1 MSYQVFARKYRP
13 LTFDDVLGQNH
24 VVQTL
29 KNAIEHNR
37 LAHAYLFVGPR
48 GTGKTSTARIFA
60 KALNCSDGPKVDFD
74 PHEDICEEIA
84 EGRSLD
90 VLEIDGAS
98 NRGID
103 HIRDLRDNVRFAPSR
118 GNFRIVY
125 IDEVHM
131 LTKESFNALLKTL
144 EEPPS
149 HVKFIFATTE
159 PHKILPTIL
168 SRCQRFDLRPIPS
181 EIIANH
187 LLHIASAEGVNLSRE
202 AAFSVAKVAEGG
214 MRDAQSMLDQLV
226 SFCGNH
232 IEEQQV
238 LHIFGITSRE
248 TVASALSMILNK
260 KLPSLLHLLHE
271 QAEAG
276 RDMGQFLSEIISSVR
291 EILVSKVDPETGF
304 DSLPESSREELAA
317 LVKTTQ
323 TDKILRL
330 VEVLAETEDKMRW
343 STNKRLHLEMG
354 LIKAVHALGEAS
366 ISDIIMALEGAP
378 LPEPMPVIT
387 PVQLRKT
394 APAPFS
400 SSLEQQNNASRSSS
414 ASEAEPPENNK
425 TPVPE
430 ATSAPHP
437 NLMDPVPDFSATKPS
452 PASEIQEN
460 VSEPVKAIPAP
471 PPGEEVPVSPLSDL
485 EPNLPTAVAEEEQP
499 YSEPKSPSVPI
510 PYPLEKPQ
518 EITSSL
524 SDTPS
529 TTPSTP
535 VEEKLHASLPDLK
548 PQIPAVVIE
557 EAPPLPEE
565 PQRITS
571 VLSDAP
577 AAPPDSLEPTFMDP
591 EESLPP
597 ERQTSSFFDNLFST
611 ESTPTQSSSPVRK
624 EEPEESVLQIT
635 KNVTEEDWKAV
646 LEQATVKF
654 PLQADFLGGSVFSG
668 HDGAFI
674 AISFHPSDHQGMDS
688 LSSGSLRT
696 ALEAELSKK
705 TGMPVTISIRQDT
718 SIPEPVQEQLEP
730 LPVPPSP
737 AVSVVA
743 PKPQAFR
750 EKLAESVQEPAQE
763 QTEDNFYY
771 TDPLIDDAME
781 IFRARII
788 SQ

>member
-13 LTFDDVLGQNH
+13 LTFDDVLGQDH

-60 KALNCSDGPKVDFD
+60 KALNCSGGPRVDFD

-144 EEPPS
+144 EEPPP

-181 EIIANH
+181 EIIAEH
-187 LLHIASAEGVNLSRE
+187 LLHIASAEGVSLSRE
-202 AAFSVAKVAEGG
+202 AAFAVAKVADGG

-226 SFCGNH
+226 SFCGDH

-248 TVASALSMILNK
+248 TVAHALALILNK
-260 KLPSLLHLLHE
+260 ELPSLLHLLHE

-276 RDMGQFLSEIISSVR
+276 RDMGQFLSEIISAVR
-291 EILVSKVDPETGF
+291 EILVSKVDPEASF
-304 DSLPESSREELAA
+304 DSLPESSKEELSE
-317 LVKTTQ
+317 LVKRTQ

-354 LIKAVHALGEAS
+354 LIKAVHALAEAS

-378 LPEPMPVIT
+378 LASSVPSSSP
-387 PVQLRKT
+387 
-394 APAPFS
+394 APAPRQ
-400 SSLEQQNNASRSSS
+400 EQEMPAP
-414 ASEAEPPENNK
+414 AAPAPAPEPPANAQP
-425 TPVPE
+425 PVPAE
-430 ATSAPHP
+430 NPEPAPEEH
-437 NLMDPVPDFSATKPS
+437 LMDPVPDFSPAKPFPAPAVQASEPASAQPAPAPAEEPKPQPTDPAPEPPVTAAKSPSPSPS
-452 PASEIQEN
+452 PAIPQE
-460 VSEPVKAIPAP
+460 EP
-471 PPGEEVPVSPLSDL
+471 SC
-485 EPNLPTAVAEEEQP
+485 
-499 YSEPKSPSVPI
+499 SVPE
-510 PYPLEKPQ
+510 PRPEP
-518 EITSSL
+518 T
-524 SDTPS
+524 SDT
-529 TTPSTP
+529 
-535 VEEKLHASLPDLK
+535 
-548 PQIPAVVIE
+548 
-557 EAPPLPEE
+557 PEE
-565 PQRITS
+565 PQRPASAI
-571 VLSDAP
+571 SDAP
-577 AAPPDSLEPTFMDP
+577 VAPLDSPEPTFMDP
-591 EESLPP
+591 EENLPP
-597 ERQTSSFFDNLFST
+597 ERRTSSFFDNLFDTASAP
-611 ESTPTQSSSPVRK
+611 SRTPAPMVK
-624 EEPEESVLQIT
+624 EEPEAPAPQSGRTI
-635 KNVTEEDWKAV
+635 TEEDWKAA
-646 LEQATVKF
+646 LERAAANF
-654 PLQADFLGGSVFSG
+654 PLQADFLANSVFSG
-668 HDGAFI
+668 HDGAFV

-688 LSSGSLRT
+688 LGSGPLRA
-696 ALEAELSKK
+696 ALEADLSQR
-705 TGMPVTISIRQDT
+705 GGVPVTISIRQD
-718 SIPEPVQEQLEP
+718 SSVPEPVQEELAP
-730 LPVPPSP
+730 LPAPPPP
-737 AVSVVA
+737 AASA
-743 PKPQAFR
+743 PSPKPQAPR
-750 EKLAESVQEPAQE
+750 EKPAAAVQEPARE
-763 QTEDNFYY
+763 KDEDNSYY
-771 TDPLIDDAME
+771 TDPLIDAAME

>member
-13 LTFDDVLGQNH
+13 LTFDDVLGQDH

-60 KALNCSDGPKVDFD
+60 KALNCSGGPRVDFD

-144 EEPPS
+144 EEPPP

-181 EIIANH
+181 EIIAEH
-187 LLHIASAEGVNLSRE
+187 LLHIASAEGVSLSRE
-202 AAFSVAKVAEGG
+202 AAFAVAKVADGG

-226 SFCGNH
+226 SFCGDH

-248 TVASALSMILNK
+248 TVAHALALILNK
-260 KLPSLLHLLHE
+260 ELPSLLHLLHE

-276 RDMGQFLSEIISSVR
+276 RDMGQFLSEIISAVR
-291 EILVSKVDPETGF
+291 EILVSKVDPEASF
-304 DSLPESSREELAA
+304 DSLPESSKEELSE
-317 LVKTTQ
+317 LVKRTQ

-354 LIKAVHALGEAS
+354 LIKAVHALAEAS

-378 LPEPMPVIT
+378 LTSSVPSSSP
-387 PVQLRKT
+387 
-394 APAPFS
+394 APAPRQ
-400 SSLEQQNNASRSSS
+400 EQEMPAP
-414 ASEAEPPENNK
+414 AAPAPAPEPPANAQP
-425 TPVPE
+425 PVPAE
-430 ATSAPHP
+430 NPEPAPEEH
-437 NLMDPVPDFSATKPS
+437 LMDPVPDFSPAKPFPAPAVQASEPASAQPAPAPAEEPEPQPTDPAPEPEPPATAAKAPS
-452 PASEIQEN
+452 PAI
-460 VSEPVKAIPAP
+460 
-471 PPGEEVPVSPLSDL
+471 
-485 EPNLPTAVAEEEQP
+485 
-499 YSEPKSPSVPI
+499 
-510 PYPLEKPQ
+510 PQ
-518 EITSSL
+518 EEPSCSAPEPRPEPT
-524 SDTPS
+524 SDT
-529 TTPSTP
+529 
-535 VEEKLHASLPDLK
+535 
-548 PQIPAVVIE
+548 
-557 EAPPLPEE
+557 PEE
-565 PQRITS
+565 PQRPSSAI
-571 VLSDAP
+571 SDAP
-577 AAPPDSLEPTFMDP
+577 VAPPDSPAPTFMDP
-591 EESLPP
+591 EENLPP
-597 ERQTSSFFDNLFST
+597 ERRTSSFFDNLFDTASAP
-611 ESTPTQSSSPVRK
+611 SRTPAPMVK
-624 EEPEESVLQIT
+624 EEPEAPAPQSGRTI
-635 KNVTEEDWKAV
+635 TEEDWKAA
-646 LEQATVKF
+646 LERAAANF
-654 PLQADFLGGSVFSG
+654 PLQADFLANSVFSG
-668 HDGAFI
+668 HDGAFV

-688 LSSGSLRT
+688 LGSGPLRA
-696 ALEAELSKK
+696 ALEADLSQR
-705 TGMPVTISIRQDT
+705 GGVPVTISIRQD
-718 SIPEPVQEQLEP
+718 SSVPEPVQEELAP
-730 LPVPPSP
+730 LPAPPPP
-737 AVSVVA
+737 AASA
-743 PKPQAFR
+743 PSPKPQAPR
-750 EKLAESVQEPAQE
+750 EKPAAAVQEPARE
-763 QTEDNFYY
+763 KDEDNSYY
-771 TDPLIDDAME
+771 TDPLIDAAME

>member
-13 LTFDDVLGQNH
+13 LTFDDVLGQDH

-60 KALNCSDGPKVDFD
+60 KALNCSGGPKVDFD

-144 EEPPS
+144 EEPPP

-181 EIIANH
+181 EIIAGH
-187 LLHIASAEGVNLSRE
+187 LLHIASAEGVSLSRE
-202 AAFSVAKVAEGG
+202 AAFAVAKAADGG

-226 SFCGNH
+226 SFCGDH

-248 TVASALSMILNK
+248 TVAHALALILNK
-260 KLPSLLHLLHE
+260 ELPSLLHLLHE

-276 RDMGQFLSEIISSVR
+276 RDMGQFLSEIISAVR
-291 EILVSKVDPETGF
+291 EILVSKVDPEASF
-304 DSLPESSREELAA
+304 DSLPESSKEELVK
-317 LVKTTQ
+317 LVRRTQ

-343 STNKRLHLEMG
+343 STNKRLHLEIG
-354 LIKAVHALGEAS
+354 LIKAVHTLAEAS

-378 LPEPMPVIT
+378 QATAPSSLPASKQEESTPMPESQANSEPPIPATT
-387 PVQLRKT
+387 P
-394 APAPFS
+394 S
-400 SSLEQQNNASRSSS
+400 
-414 ASEAEPPENNK
+414 AEPEK
-425 TPVPE
+425 
-430 ATSAPHP
+430 H
-437 NLMDPVPDFSATKPS
+437 LMDPVPDFSAVKPS
-452 PASEIQEN
+452 FAPATQEN
-460 VSEPVKAIPAP
+460 QVSDIPD
-471 PPGEEVPVSPLSDL
+471 SPLPAL
-485 EPNLPTAVAEEEQP
+485 EIAPQLSCPEPQPKTLTPEEAPSSLAIAEKEPP
-499 YSEPKSPSVPI
+499 YSEPESRMG
-510 PYPLEKPQ
+510 
-518 EITSSL
+518 T
-524 SDTPS
+524 
-529 TTPSTP
+529 
-535 VEEKLHASLPDLK
+535 
-548 PQIPAVVIE
+548 IPASS
-557 EAPPLPEE
+557 AH
-565 PQRITS
+565 PQHLIS
-571 VLSDAP
+571 AISDSP
-577 AAPPDSLEPTFMDP
+577 ATPPDSPEPTFMDP
-591 EESLPP
+591 EENLPP
-597 ERQTSSFFDNLFST
+597 ERRTSSFFDSLFD
-611 ESTPTQSSSPVRK
+611 TPSEPSHTPDPLEKEKPTTPIQQSGK
-624 EEPEESVLQIT
+624 NIT
-635 KNVTEEDWKAV
+635 KEDWKAA
-646 LEQATVKF
+646 LEQASVKF
-654 PLQADFLGGSVFSG
+654 PLQADFLTNSVFSD
-668 HDGAFI
+668 HDGAFVS
-674 AISFHPSDHQGMDS
+674 ISFHPSDHQGMDS
-688 LSSGSLRT
+688 LGAGPLRAT
-696 ALEAELSKK
+696 LEEALSRRAG
-705 TGMPVTISIRQDT
+705 TPITISIRQDS
-718 SIPEPVQEQLEP
+718 SIPEPVQEELAP
-730 LPVPPSP
+730 LPAPPPPAASVP
-737 AVSVVA
+737 A
-743 PKPQAFR
+743 PQPQAQR
-750 EKLAESVQEPAQE
+750 GKTAASVQEPAKDE
-763 QTEDNFYY
+763 NEENSYY
-771 TDPLIDDAME
+771 TDPLIDAAME

>member
-13 LTFDDVLGQNH
+13 LTFDDVLGQDH

-60 KALNCSDGPKVDFD
+60 KALNCSGGPKVDFD

-144 EEPPS
+144 EEPPP

-181 EIIANH
+181 EIIADH
-187 LLHIASAEGVNLSRE
+187 LLHIASAEGVSLSRE
-202 AAFSVAKVAEGG
+202 AAFAVAKVADGG

-226 SFCGNH
+226 SFCGDH

-248 TVASALSMILNK
+248 TVAHALALILNK
-260 KLPSLLHLLHE
+260 ELPSLLHLLHE

-276 RDMGQFLSEIISSVR
+276 RDMGQFLSEIISAVR
-291 EILVSKVDPETGF
+291 EILVSKVDPEASF
-304 DSLPESSREELAA
+304 DSLPESSKEKLVE
-317 LVKTTQ
+317 LVKHTQ

-354 LIKAVHALGEAS
+354 LIKAVHALAEAS

-378 LPEPMPVIT
+378 LAAAMPS
-387 PVQLRKT
+387 
-394 APAPFS
+394 PAPQARQ
-400 SSLEQQNNASRSSS
+400 EQIAPTP
-414 ASEAEPPENNK
+414 AAPVPATEPPADIQTSIPAEK
-425 TPVPE
+425 PE
-430 ATSAPHP
+430 LAPEEH
-437 NLMDPVPDFSATKPS
+437 LMDPVPEFATATPS
-452 PASEIQEN
+452 PAPAMQAKESARVQAPSSPAE
-460 VSEPVKAIPAP
+460 EPEPQPSVTEP
-471 PPGEEVPVSPLSDL
+471 EVPEATTVEEPGPASP
-485 EPNLPTAVAEEEQP
+485 EEEPP
-499 YSEPKSPSVPI
+499 YSAPEPQPEPI
-510 PYPLEKPQ
+510 SRPL
-518 EITSSL
+518 
-524 SDTPS
+524 
-529 TTPSTP
+529 
-535 VEEKLHASLPDLK
+535 
-548 PQIPAVVIE
+548 
-557 EAPPLPEE
+557 EE
-565 PQRITS
+565 PQCPVS
-571 VLSDAP
+571 VISDAP
-577 AAPPDSLEPTFMDP
+577 VAPPDSPEPTFMDP
-591 EESLPP
+591 EENLPP
-597 ERQTSSFFDNLFST
+597 ERRTTSFFDNLFDTATAPSRP
-611 ESTPTQSSSPVRK
+611 SAPSAK
-624 EEPEESVLQIT
+624 EEPEAPALPFGKTI
-635 KNVTEEDWKAV
+635 TEEDWKTA
-646 LEQATVKF
+646 LEQAAVNF
-654 PLQADFLGGSVFSG
+654 PLQADFLSNSVFSG
-668 HDGAFI
+668 HEGSFVT
-674 AISFHPSDHQGMDS
+674 ISFHPSDHQGMDS
-688 LSSGSLRT
+688 LGSGPLR
-696 ALEAELSKK
+696 AVLEAGLSKRGG
-705 TGMPVTISIRQDT
+705 TPVAISIHQDP
-718 SIPEPVQEQLEP
+718 SVPEPVQEELAP
-730 LPVPPSP
+730 LPAPPPP
-737 AVSVVA
+737 APA
-743 PKPQAFR
+743 PTPKPQAAR
-750 EKLAESVQEPAQE
+750 EKSIAPVQEPAKE
-763 QTEDNFYY
+763 ENDDDSYY
-771 TDPLIDDAME
+771 TDPLIDAAME

>member
-13 LTFDDVLGQNH
+13 LTFDDVLGQDH

-60 KALNCSDGPKVDFD
+60 KALNCSGGPRVDFD

-144 EEPPS
+144 EEPPP

-181 EIIANH
+181 EIIAEH
-187 LLHIASAEGVNLSRE
+187 LLHIASAEGVSLSRE
-202 AAFSVAKVAEGG
+202 AAFAVAKVADGG

-226 SFCGNH
+226 SFCGDH

-248 TVASALSMILNK
+248 TVAHALALILNK
-260 KLPSLLHLLHE
+260 ELPSLLHLLHE

-276 RDMGQFLSEIISSVR
+276 RDMGQFLSEIISAVR
-291 EILVSKVDPETGF
+291 EILVSKVDPEASF
-304 DSLPESSREELAA
+304 DSLPESSKEELSE
-317 LVKTTQ
+317 LVKRTQ

-354 LIKAVHALGEAS
+354 LIKAVHALAEAS

-378 LPEPMPVIT
+378 LASSVPSSSP
-387 PVQLRKT
+387 
-394 APAPFS
+394 APAPRQ
-400 SSLEQQNNASRSSS
+400 EQEMPAP
-414 ASEAEPPENNK
+414 AAPAPAPEPPANAQP
-425 TPVPE
+425 PVPAE
-430 ATSAPHP
+430 NPEPAPEEH
-437 NLMDPVPDFSATKPS
+437 LMDPVPDFSPAKPFPAPAVQASEPASAQPAPAPAEEPKPQPTDPAPEPPVTAAKSPSPS
-452 PASEIQEN
+452 PAIPQE
-460 VSEPVKAIPAP
+460 EP
-471 PPGEEVPVSPLSDL
+471 SC
-485 EPNLPTAVAEEEQP
+485 
-499 YSEPKSPSVPI
+499 SVPE
-510 PYPLEKPQ
+510 PRPEP
-518 EITSSL
+518 T
-524 SDTPS
+524 SDT
-529 TTPSTP
+529 
-535 VEEKLHASLPDLK
+535 
-548 PQIPAVVIE
+548 
-557 EAPPLPEE
+557 PEE
-565 PQRITS
+565 PQRPASAI
-571 VLSDAP
+571 SDAP
-577 AAPPDSLEPTFMDP
+577 VAPLDSPEPTFMDP
-591 EESLPP
+591 EENLPP
-597 ERQTSSFFDNLFST
+597 ERRTSSFFDNLFDTASAP
-611 ESTPTQSSSPVRK
+611 SRTPAPMVK
-624 EEPEESVLQIT
+624 EEPEAPAPQSGRTI
-635 KNVTEEDWKAV
+635 TEEDWKAA
-646 LEQATVKF
+646 LERAAANF
-654 PLQADFLGGSVFSG
+654 PLQADFLANSVFSG
-668 HDGAFI
+668 HDGAFV

-688 LSSGSLRT
+688 LGSGPLRA
-696 ALEAELSKK
+696 ALEADLSQR
-705 TGMPVTISIRQDT
+705 GGVPVTISIRQD
-718 SIPEPVQEQLEP
+718 SSVPEPVQEELAP
-730 LPVPPSP
+730 LPAPPPPAASAPSP
-737 AVSVVA
+737 Q
-743 PKPQAFR
+743 PQAPG
-750 EKLAESVQEPAQE
+750 ENPAAAVQEPARE
-763 QTEDNFYY
+763 KDEDNSYY
-771 TDPLIDDAME
+771 TDPLIDAAME

>member
-13 LTFDDVLGQNH
+13 LTFDDVLGQDH

-60 KALNCSDGPKVDFD
+60 KALNCSGGPRVDFD

-144 EEPPS
+144 EEPPP

-181 EIIANH
+181 EIIAEH
-187 LLHIASAEGVNLSRE
+187 LLHIASAEGVSLSRE
-202 AAFSVAKVAEGG
+202 AAFAVAKVADGG

-226 SFCGNH
+226 SFCGDH

-248 TVASALSMILNK
+248 TVAHALALILNK
-260 KLPSLLHLLHE
+260 ELPSLLHLLHE

-276 RDMGQFLSEIISSVR
+276 RDMGQFLSEIISAVR
-291 EILVSKVDPETGF
+291 EILVSKVDPEASF
-304 DSLPESSREELAA
+304 DSLPESSKEELSE
-317 LVKTTQ
+317 LVKRTQ

-354 LIKAVHALGEAS
+354 LIKAVHALAEAS

-378 LPEPMPVIT
+378 LASSVPSSSP
-387 PVQLRKT
+387 
-394 APAPFS
+394 APAPRQ
-400 SSLEQQNNASRSSS
+400 EQEMPAP
-414 ASEAEPPENNK
+414 AAPAPAPEPPANAQP
-425 TPVPE
+425 PVPAE
-430 ATSAPHP
+430 NPEPAPEEH
-437 NLMDPVPDFSATKPS
+437 LMDPVPDFSPAKPFPAPAVQASEPASAQPAPAPAEEPEPQPTDPAPEPEPPATAAKSPS
-452 PASEIQEN
+452 PAI
-460 VSEPVKAIPAP
+460 
-471 PPGEEVPVSPLSDL
+471 
-485 EPNLPTAVAEEEQP
+485 
-499 YSEPKSPSVPI
+499 
-510 PYPLEKPQ
+510 PQ
-518 EITSSL
+518 EEPSCSAPEPRPEPT
-524 SDTPS
+524 SDT
-529 TTPSTP
+529 
-535 VEEKLHASLPDLK
+535 
-548 PQIPAVVIE
+548 
-557 EAPPLPEE
+557 PEE
-565 PQRITS
+565 PQRPSSAI
-571 VLSDAP
+571 SDAP
-577 AAPPDSLEPTFMDP
+577 VAPPDSPEPTFMDP
-591 EESLPP
+591 EENLPP
-597 ERQTSSFFDNLFST
+597 ERRTSSFFDNLFDTASAP
-611 ESTPTQSSSPVRK
+611 SRTPAPMVK
-624 EEPEESVLQIT
+624 EEPEAPAPQSGRTI
-635 KNVTEEDWKAV
+635 TEEDWKAA
-646 LEQATVKF
+646 LERAAANF
-654 PLQADFLGGSVFSG
+654 PLQADFLANSVFSG
-668 HDGAFI
+668 HDGAFV

-688 LSSGSLRT
+688 LGSGPLRA
-696 ALEAELSKK
+696 ALEADLSQR
-705 TGMPVTISIRQDT
+705 GGVPVTISIRQD
-718 SIPEPVQEQLEP
+718 SSVPEPVQEELSP
-730 LPVPPSP
+730 LPAPPPP
-737 AVSVVA
+737 AASA
-743 PKPQAFR
+743 PSPKPQAPR
-750 EKLAESVQEPAQE
+750 EKPAAAVQEPARE
-763 QTEDNFYY
+763 KDEDNSYY
-771 TDPLIDDAME
+771 TDPLIDAAME

>member
-13 LTFDDVLGQNH
+13 LTFDDVLGQDH

-60 KALNCSDGPKVDFD
+60 KALNCSGGPRVDFD

-144 EEPPS
+144 EEPPP

-181 EIIANH
+181 EIIAEH
-187 LLHIASAEGVNLSRE
+187 LLHIASAEGVSLSRE
-202 AAFSVAKVAEGG
+202 AAFAVAKVADGG

-226 SFCGNH
+226 SFCGDH

-248 TVASALSMILNK
+248 TVAHALALILNK
-260 KLPSLLHLLHE
+260 ELPSLLHLLHE

-276 RDMGQFLSEIISSVR
+276 RDMGQFLSEIISAVR
-291 EILVSKVDPETGF
+291 EILVSKVDPEASF
-304 DSLPESSREELAA
+304 DSLPESSKEELSE
-317 LVKTTQ
+317 LVKRTQ

-354 LIKAVHALGEAS
+354 LIKAVHALAEAS

-378 LPEPMPVIT
+378 LASSVPSSSP
-387 PVQLRKT
+387 
-394 APAPFS
+394 APAPRQ
-400 SSLEQQNNASRSSS
+400 EQEMPAP
-414 ASEAEPPENNK
+414 AAPAPAPEPPANAQPPLPAEK
-425 TPVPE
+425 PE
-430 ATSAPHP
+430 PAPEEH
-437 NLMDPVPDFSATKPS
+437 LMDPVPDFSPAKPFPAPAVQASEPASAQPAPAPAEEPEPQPTDPAPEPEPPATAAKAPS
-452 PASEIQEN
+452 PAIPQEEPSCS
-460 VSEPVKAIPAP
+460 VSEPRP
-471 PPGEEVPVSPLSDL
+471 
-485 EPNLPTAVAEEEQP
+485 EPT
-499 YSEPKSPSVPI
+499 
-510 PYPLEKPQ
+510 
-518 EITSSL
+518 
-524 SDTPS
+524 SDT
-529 TTPSTP
+529 
-535 VEEKLHASLPDLK
+535 
-548 PQIPAVVIE
+548 
-557 EAPPLPEE
+557 PEE
-565 PQRITS
+565 PQRPASAI
-571 VLSDAP
+571 SDAP
-577 AAPPDSLEPTFMDP
+577 VAPPDSPEPTFMDP
-591 EESLPP
+591 EENLPP
-597 ERQTSSFFDNLFST
+597 ERRTSSFFDNLFDTASAP
-611 ESTPTQSSSPVRK
+611 SRTPAPMVK
-624 EEPEESVLQIT
+624 EEPEAPAPQSGRTI
-635 KNVTEEDWKAV
+635 TEEDWKAA
-646 LEQATVKF
+646 LERAAANF
-654 PLQADFLGGSVFSG
+654 PLQADFLANSVFSG
-668 HDGAFI
+668 HDGAFV

-688 LSSGSLRT
+688 LGSGPLRA
-696 ALEAELSKK
+696 ALEADLSQR
-705 TGMPVTISIRQDT
+705 GGVPVTISIRQD
-718 SIPEPVQEQLEP
+718 SSVPEPVQEELAP
-730 LPVPPSP
+730 LPAPPPP
-737 AVSVVA
+737 AAAAPS
-743 PKPQAFR
+743 PKPQAPR
-750 EKLAESVQEPAQE
+750 EKPAAAVQEPARE
-763 QTEDNFYY
+763 KDEDNSYY
-771 TDPLIDDAME
+771 TDPLIDAAME

>member
-13 LTFDDVLGQNH
+13 LTFDDVLGQDH

-60 KALNCSDGPKVDFD
+60 KALNCSGGPRVDFD

-144 EEPPS
+144 EEPPP

-181 EIIANH
+181 EIIAEH
-187 LLHIASAEGVNLSRE
+187 LLHIASAEGVSLSRE
-202 AAFSVAKVAEGG
+202 AAFAVAKVADGG

-226 SFCGNH
+226 SFCGDH

-248 TVASALSMILNK
+248 TVAHALALILNK
-260 KLPSLLHLLHE
+260 ELPSLLHLLHE

-276 RDMGQFLSEIISSVR
+276 RDMGQFLSEIISAVR
-291 EILVSKVDPETGF
+291 EILVSKVDPEASF
-304 DSLPESSREELAA
+304 DSLPESSKEELSE
-317 LVKTTQ
+317 LVKRTQ

-354 LIKAVHALGEAS
+354 LIKAVHALAEAS

-378 LPEPMPVIT
+378 LASSVPSSSP
-387 PVQLRKT
+387 
-394 APAPFS
+394 APAPRQ
-400 SSLEQQNNASRSSS
+400 EQEMPAP
-414 ASEAEPPENNK
+414 AAPAPAPEPPANAQP
-425 TPVPE
+425 PVPAE
-430 ATSAPHP
+430 NPEPAPEEH
-437 NLMDPVPDFSATKPS
+437 LMDPVPDFSPAKPFPAPAVQASEPASAQPAPAPAEEPKPQPTDPAPEPPVTAAKSPSPS
-452 PASEIQEN
+452 PAIPQE
-460 VSEPVKAIPAP
+460 EP
-471 PPGEEVPVSPLSDL
+471 SC
-485 EPNLPTAVAEEEQP
+485 
-499 YSEPKSPSVPI
+499 SVPE
-510 PYPLEKPQ
+510 PRPEP
-518 EITSSL
+518 T
-524 SDTPS
+524 SDT
-529 TTPSTP
+529 
-535 VEEKLHASLPDLK
+535 
-548 PQIPAVVIE
+548 
-557 EAPPLPEE
+557 PEE
-565 PQRITS
+565 PQRPASAI
-571 VLSDAP
+571 SDAP
-577 AAPPDSLEPTFMDP
+577 VAPLDSPEPTFMDP
-591 EESLPP
+591 EENLPP
-597 ERQTSSFFDNLFST
+597 ERRTSSFFDNLFDTASAP
-611 ESTPTQSSSPVRK
+611 SRTPAPMVK
-624 EEPEESVLQIT
+624 EEPEAPAPQSGRTI
-635 KNVTEEDWKAV
+635 TEEDWKAA
-646 LEQATVKF
+646 LERAAANF
-654 PLQADFLGGSVFSG
+654 PLQADFLANSVFSG
-668 HDGAFI
+668 HDGAFV

-688 LSSGSLRT
+688 LGSGPLRA
-696 ALEAELSKK
+696 ALEADLSQR
-705 TGMPVTISIRQDT
+705 GGVPVTISIRHD
-718 SIPEPVQEQLEP
+718 SSVPEPVQEELAP
-730 LPVPPSP
+730 LPAPPPP
-737 AVSVVA
+737 AASA
-743 PKPQAFR
+743 PSPKPQAPR
-750 EKLAESVQEPAQE
+750 EKPAAAVQEPARE
-763 QTEDNFYY
+763 KDEDNSYY
-771 TDPLIDDAME
+771 TDPLIDAAME

>member
-13 LTFDDVLGQNH
+13 LTFDDVLGQDH

-60 KALNCSDGPKVDFD
+60 KALNCSGGPRVDFD

-144 EEPPS
+144 EEPPP

-181 EIIANH
+181 EIIAEH
-187 LLHIASAEGVNLSRE
+187 LLHIASAEGVSLSRE
-202 AAFSVAKVAEGG
+202 AAFAVAKVADGG

-226 SFCGNH
+226 SFCGDH

-248 TVASALSMILNK
+248 TVAHALALILNK
-260 KLPSLLHLLHE
+260 ELPSLLHLLHE

-276 RDMGQFLSEIISSVR
+276 RDMGQFLSEIISAVR
-291 EILVSKVDPETGF
+291 EILVSKVDPEASF
-304 DSLPESSREELAA
+304 DSLPESSKEELSE
-317 LVKTTQ
+317 LVKRTQ

-354 LIKAVHALGEAS
+354 LIKAVHALAEAS

-378 LPEPMPVIT
+378 LASSVPSSSP
-387 PVQLRKT
+387 
-394 APAPFS
+394 APAPRQ
-400 SSLEQQNNASRSSS
+400 EQEMPAP
-414 ASEAEPPENNK
+414 AAPAPAPEPPANAQP
-425 TPVPE
+425 PVPAE
-430 ATSAPHP
+430 NPEPAPEEH
-437 NLMDPVPDFSATKPS
+437 LMDPVPDFSPAKPFPAPAVQASEPASAQPAPAPAEEPEPQPTDPAPEPEPPATAAKSPS
-452 PASEIQEN
+452 PAIPQE
-460 VSEPVKAIPAP
+460 EPSCPAP
-471 PPGEEVPVSPLSDL
+471 
-485 EPNLPTAVAEEEQP
+485 EPRPEPT
-499 YSEPKSPSVPI
+499 
-510 PYPLEKPQ
+510 
-518 EITSSL
+518 
-524 SDTPS
+524 SDT
-529 TTPSTP
+529 
-535 VEEKLHASLPDLK
+535 
-548 PQIPAVVIE
+548 
-557 EAPPLPEE
+557 PEE
-565 PQRITS
+565 PQRPASAI
-571 VLSDAP
+571 SDAP
-577 AAPPDSLEPTFMDP
+577 VAPPDSPEPTFMDP
-591 EESLPP
+591 EENLPP
-597 ERQTSSFFDNLFST
+597 ERRTSSFFDNLFDTASAP
-611 ESTPTQSSSPVRK
+611 SRTPAPMVK
-624 EEPEESVLQIT
+624 EEPEAPAPQSGRTI
-635 KNVTEEDWKAV
+635 TEEDWKAA
-646 LEQATVKF
+646 LERAAANF
-654 PLQADFLGGSVFSG
+654 PLQADFLANSLFSG
-668 HDGAFI
+668 HDGAFV

-688 LSSGSLRT
+688 LGSGPLRA
-696 ALEAELSKK
+696 ALEADLSQR
-705 TGMPVTISIRQDT
+705 GGVPVTISIRQD
-718 SIPEPVQEQLEP
+718 SSVPEPVQEELAP
-730 LPVPPSP
+730 LPAPPPP
-737 AVSVVA
+737 AASA
-743 PKPQAFR
+743 PSPKPQAPR
-750 EKLAESVQEPAQE
+750 EKPAAAVQEPARE
-763 QTEDNFYY
+763 KDEDNSYY
-771 TDPLIDDAME
+771 TDPLIDAAME

>member
-13 LTFDDVLGQNH
+13 LTFNDVLGQDH

-60 KALNCSDGPKVDFD
+60 KALNCSGGPKVDFD

-144 EEPPS
+144 EEPPP

-181 EIIANH
+181 EIIAEH

-202 AAFSVAKVAEGG
+202 AAFAVAKVADGG

-226 SFCGNH
+226 SFCGNQ
-232 IEEQQV
+232 IEEEQV

-248 TVASALSMILNK
+248 TVAHALALILNK
-260 KLPSLLHLLHE
+260 ELPSLLHLLHE

-276 RDMGQFLSEIISSVR
+276 RDMGQFLSEIISAVR
-291 EILVSKVDPETGF
+291 EILVSKVDPEASF
-304 DSLPESSREELAA
+304 DSLPEASKEELAG
-317 LVKTTQ
+317 LVKRTQ

-354 LIKAVHALGEAS
+354 LIKAVHALAEAS

-378 LPEPMPVIT
+378 LAASTQAPADRQEQKAPAAAA
-387 PVQLRKT
+387 T
-394 APAPFS
+394 APAP
-400 SSLEQQNNASRSSS
+400 
-414 ASEAEPPENNK
+414 EPPATVQAPIPAEK
-425 TPVPE
+425 PEPAPE
-430 ATSAPHP
+430 AH
-437 NLMDPVPDFSATKPS
+437 LMDPVPDFSPAKPS
-452 PASEIQEN
+452 PAATMQK
-460 VSEPVKAIPAP
+460 SEPASVPPAPVPAEAPEPQPQVPPAAVEEEPPPSLPEEEPLYSAPEPQQEPVPEIPAETQRP
-471 PPGEEVPVSPLSDL
+471 ASVISDAPVSP
-485 EPNLPTAVAEEEQP
+485 
-499 YSEPKSPSVPI
+499 
-510 PYPLEKPQ
+510 
-518 EITSSL
+518 
-524 SDTPS
+524 
-529 TTPSTP
+529 
-535 VEEKLHASLPDLK
+535 
-548 PQIPAVVIE
+548 
-557 EAPPLPEE
+557 
-565 PQRITS
+565 
-571 VLSDAP
+571 
-577 AAPPDSLEPTFMDP
+577 PDSPEPTFMDP

-597 ERQTSSFFDNLFST
+597 ERRTSSFFDNLFDTASAP
-611 ESTPTQSSSPVRK
+611 SRASAPAVK
-624 EEPEESVLQIT
+624 EEPQAPVPQSGRTI
-635 KNVTEEDWKAV
+635 TEEDWKAA
-646 LEQATVKF
+646 LEQAAAKF
-654 PLQADFLGGSVFSG
+654 PLQADFLANSVFSG
-668 HDGAFI
+668 HDGAFV
-674 AISFHPSDHQGMDS
+674 AVSFHPSDHQGLDS
-688 LSSGSLRT
+688 LGSGPLRA
-696 ALEAELSKK
+696 ALEADLSKR
-705 TGMPVTISIRQDT
+705 GGVPVTISILQDA
-718 SIPEPVQEQLEP
+718 SIPEPVQEELAP
-730 LPVPPSP
+730 LPAPPPP
-737 AVSVVA
+737 AAAAPA
-743 PKPQAFR
+743 PKPQAPR
-750 EKLAESVQEPAQE
+750 EKTAAPAREPAKE
-763 QTEDNFYY
+763 ENEDNSYY
-771 TDPLIDDAME
+771 TDPLIDAAME

>member
-13 LTFDDVLGQNH
+13 LTFDDVLGQDH

-60 KALNCSDGPKVDFD
+60 KALNCSGGPRVDFD

-144 EEPPS
+144 EEPPP

-181 EIIANH
+181 EIIAEH
-187 LLHIASAEGVNLSRE
+187 LLHIASAEGVSLSRE
-202 AAFSVAKVAEGG
+202 AAFAVAKVADGG

-226 SFCGNH
+226 SFCGDH

-248 TVASALSMILNK
+248 TVAHALALILNK
-260 KLPSLLHLLHE
+260 ELPSLLHLLHE

-276 RDMGQFLSEIISSVR
+276 RDMGQFLSEIISAVR
-291 EILVSKVDPETGF
+291 EILVSKVDPEASF
-304 DSLPESSREELAA
+304 DSLPESSKEELSE
-317 LVKTTQ
+317 LVKRTQ

-354 LIKAVHALGEAS
+354 LIKAVHALAEAS

-378 LPEPMPVIT
+378 LASSVPSSSP
-387 PVQLRKT
+387 
-394 APAPFS
+394 APAPRQ
-400 SSLEQQNNASRSSS
+400 EQEMPAP
-414 ASEAEPPENNK
+414 AAPAPAPEPPANAQP
-425 TPVPE
+425 PVPAE
-430 ATSAPHP
+430 NPEPAPEEH
-437 NLMDPVPDFSATKPS
+437 LMDPVPDFSPAKPFPAPAVQASEPASAQPAPAPAEEPEPQPTDPAPEPEPPATAAKSPS
-452 PASEIQEN
+452 PAIPQE
-460 VSEPVKAIPAP
+460 EPSCPAP
-471 PPGEEVPVSPLSDL
+471 
-485 EPNLPTAVAEEEQP
+485 EPRPEPT
-499 YSEPKSPSVPI
+499 
-510 PYPLEKPQ
+510 
-518 EITSSL
+518 
-524 SDTPS
+524 SDT
-529 TTPSTP
+529 
-535 VEEKLHASLPDLK
+535 
-548 PQIPAVVIE
+548 
-557 EAPPLPEE
+557 PEE
-565 PQRITS
+565 PQRPSSAI
-571 VLSDAP
+571 SDAP
-577 AAPPDSLEPTFMDP
+577 VAPPDSPEPTFMDP
-591 EESLPP
+591 EENLPP
-597 ERQTSSFFDNLFST
+597 ERRTSSFFDNLFDTASAP
-611 ESTPTQSSSPVRK
+611 SRTPAPMVK
-624 EEPEESVLQIT
+624 EEPEAPAPQSGRTI
-635 KNVTEEDWKAV
+635 TEEDWKAA
-646 LEQATVKF
+646 LERAAANF
-654 PLQADFLGGSVFSG
+654 PLQADFLANSVFSG
-668 HDGAFI
+668 HDGAFV

-688 LSSGSLRT
+688 LGSGPLRA
-696 ALEAELSKK
+696 ALEADLSQR
-705 TGMPVTISIRQDT
+705 GGVPVTISIRQD
-718 SIPEPVQEQLEP
+718 SSVPEPVQEELAP
-730 LPVPPSP
+730 LPAPPPP
-737 AVSVVA
+737 AASA
-743 PKPQAFR
+743 PSPKPQAPR
-750 EKLAESVQEPAQE
+750 EKPAATVQEPARE
-763 QTEDNFYY
+763 KDEDNSYY
-771 TDPLIDDAME
+771 TDPLIDAAME

>member
-13 LTFDDVLGQNH
+13 LTFDDVLGQDH

-60 KALNCSDGPKVDFD
+60 KALNCSGGPRVDFD

-144 EEPPS
+144 EEPPP

-181 EIIANH
+181 EIIAEH
-187 LLHIASAEGVNLSRE
+187 LLHIASAEGVGLSRE
-202 AAFSVAKVAEGG
+202 AAFAVAKVADGG

-226 SFCGNH
+226 SFCGDH

-248 TVASALSMILNK
+248 TVAHALALILNK
-260 KLPSLLHLLHE
+260 ELPSLLHLLHE

-276 RDMGQFLSEIISSVR
+276 RDMGQFLSEIISAVR
-291 EILVSKVDPETGF
+291 EILVSKVDPEASF
-304 DSLPESSREELAA
+304 DSLPESSKEELSE
-317 LVKTTQ
+317 LVKRTQ

-354 LIKAVHALGEAS
+354 LIKAVHALAEAS

-378 LPEPMPVIT
+378 LASSVPSSSP
-387 PVQLRKT
+387 
-394 APAPFS
+394 APAPRQ
-400 SSLEQQNNASRSSS
+400 EQEMPAPAAPAPPANAQPPLP
-414 ASEAEPPENNK
+414 AEKPE
-425 TPVPE
+425 PAPE
-430 ATSAPHP
+430 EH
-437 NLMDPVPDFSATKPS
+437 LMDPVPDFSPAKPFPAPAVQASEPASAQPAPAPAEEPEPQPTDPAPEPEPPATAAKSPS
-452 PASEIQEN
+452 PAI
-460 VSEPVKAIPAP
+460 
-471 PPGEEVPVSPLSDL
+471 
-485 EPNLPTAVAEEEQP
+485 
-499 YSEPKSPSVPI
+499 
-510 PYPLEKPQ
+510 PQ
-518 EITSSL
+518 EEPSCSAPEPRPEPT
-524 SDTPS
+524 SDT
-529 TTPSTP
+529 
-535 VEEKLHASLPDLK
+535 
-548 PQIPAVVIE
+548 
-557 EAPPLPEE
+557 PEE
-565 PQRITS
+565 PQRPSSAI
-571 VLSDAP
+571 SDAP
-577 AAPPDSLEPTFMDP
+577 VAPPDSPEPTFMDP
-591 EESLPP
+591 EENLPP
-597 ERQTSSFFDNLFST
+597 ERRTSSFFDNLFDTASAP
-611 ESTPTQSSSPVRK
+611 SRTPAPMVK
-624 EEPEESVLQIT
+624 EEPEAPAPQSGRTI
-635 KNVTEEDWKAV
+635 TEEDWKAA
-646 LEQATVKF
+646 LERAAANF
-654 PLQADFLGGSVFSG
+654 PLQADFLANSVFSG
-668 HDGAFI
+668 HDGAFV

-688 LSSGSLRT
+688 LGSGPLRA
-696 ALEAELSKK
+696 ALEADLSQR
-705 TGMPVTISIRQDT
+705 GGVPVTISIRQD
-718 SIPEPVQEQLEP
+718 SSVPEPVQEELAP
-730 LPVPPSP
+730 LPAPPPP
-737 AVSVVA
+737 AASA
-743 PKPQAFR
+743 PSPKPQAPR
-750 EKLAESVQEPAQE
+750 EKPAAAVQEPARE
-763 QTEDNFYY
+763 KDEDNSYY
-771 TDPLIDDAME
+771 TDPLIDAAME

>member
-13 LTFDDVLGQNH
+13 LTFNDVLGQDH

-60 KALNCSDGPKVDFD
+60 KALNCSGGPKVDFD

-144 EEPPS
+144 EEPPP

-181 EIIANH
+181 EIIAEH

-202 AAFSVAKVAEGG
+202 AAFAVAKVADGG

-226 SFCGNH
+226 SFCGNQ
-232 IEEQQV
+232 IEEEQV

-248 TVASALSMILNK
+248 TVAHALALILNK
-260 KLPSLLHLLHE
+260 ELPSLLHLLHE

-276 RDMGQFLSEIISSVR
+276 RDMGQFLSEIISAVR
-291 EILVSKVDPETGF
+291 EILVSKVDPEASF
-304 DSLPESSREELAA
+304 DSLPEASKEELAG
-317 LVKTTQ
+317 LVKRTQ

-354 LIKAVHALGEAS
+354 LIKAVHALAEAS

-378 LPEPMPVIT
+378 LAASTQAPADRQEQKAPAAT
-387 PVQLRKT
+387 AT
-394 APAPFS
+394 APAP
-400 SSLEQQNNASRSSS
+400 
-414 ASEAEPPENNK
+414 EPPATVQAPIPAEK
-425 TPVPE
+425 PEPAPE
-430 ATSAPHP
+430 AH
-437 NLMDPVPDFSATKPS
+437 LMDPVPDFSPAKPS
-452 PASEIQEN
+452 PAAAMQKSEPASVPPAPVPAEAPEPQPQVPPAAVEEEPPPSLPEEEPLYSAPEPQQEPVPEIPAEIQR
-460 VSEPVKAIPAP
+460 PAS
-471 PPGEEVPVSPLSDL
+471 VISDAPVSP
-485 EPNLPTAVAEEEQP
+485 
-499 YSEPKSPSVPI
+499 
-510 PYPLEKPQ
+510 
-518 EITSSL
+518 
-524 SDTPS
+524 
-529 TTPSTP
+529 
-535 VEEKLHASLPDLK
+535 
-548 PQIPAVVIE
+548 
-557 EAPPLPEE
+557 
-565 PQRITS
+565 
-571 VLSDAP
+571 
-577 AAPPDSLEPTFMDP
+577 PDSPEPTFMDP

-597 ERQTSSFFDNLFST
+597 ERRTSSFFDNLFDTASAP
-611 ESTPTQSSSPVRK
+611 SRASAPAVK
-624 EEPEESVLQIT
+624 EEPQAPVPQSGRTI
-635 KNVTEEDWKAV
+635 TEEDWKAA
-646 LEQATVKF
+646 LEQAAAKF
-654 PLQADFLGGSVFSG
+654 PLQADFLANSVFSG
-668 HDGAFI
+668 HDGAFV
-674 AISFHPSDHQGMDS
+674 AVSFHPSDHQGMDS
-688 LSSGSLRT
+688 LGSGPLRA
-696 ALEAELSKK
+696 ALEADLSKR
-705 TGMPVTISIRQDT
+705 GGVPVTISILQDA
-718 SIPEPVQEQLEP
+718 SIPEPVQEELAP
-730 LPVPPSP
+730 LPAPPP
-737 AVSVVA
+737 PTAAAPA
-743 PKPQAFR
+743 PKPQAPR
-750 EKLAESVQEPAQE
+750 EKTAAPVREPAKE
-763 QTEDNFYY
+763 ENEDNSYY
-771 TDPLIDDAME
+771 TDPLIDAAME

>member
-13 LTFDDVLGQNH
+13 LTFDDVLGQDH

-60 KALNCSDGPKVDFD
+60 KALNCSGGPRVDFD

-144 EEPPS
+144 EEPPP

-181 EIIANH
+181 EIIAEH
-187 LLHIASAEGVNLSRE
+187 LLHIASAEGVGLSRE
-202 AAFSVAKVAEGG
+202 AAFAVAKVADGG

-226 SFCGNH
+226 SFCGDH

-248 TVASALSMILNK
+248 TVAHALALILNK
-260 KLPSLLHLLHE
+260 ELPSLLHLLHE

-276 RDMGQFLSEIISSVR
+276 RDMGQFLSEIISAVR
-291 EILVSKVDPETGF
+291 EILVSKVDPEASF
-304 DSLPESSREELAA
+304 DSLPESSKEELSE
-317 LVKTTQ
+317 LVKRTQ

-354 LIKAVHALGEAS
+354 LIKAVHALAEAS

-378 LPEPMPVIT
+378 LASSVPSSSP
-387 PVQLRKT
+387 
-394 APAPFS
+394 APAPRQ
-400 SSLEQQNNASRSSS
+400 EQEMPAP
-414 ASEAEPPENNK
+414 AAPAPAPEPPANAQP
-425 TPVPE
+425 PVPAE
-430 ATSAPHP
+430 NPEPAPEEH
-437 NLMDPVPDFSATKPS
+437 LMDPVPDFSPAKPFPAPAVQASEPASAQPAPAPAEEPEPQPTDPAPEPEPPATAAKAPS
-452 PASEIQEN
+452 PAIPQEEPSCS
-460 VSEPVKAIPAP
+460 VSEPRP
-471 PPGEEVPVSPLSDL
+471 
-485 EPNLPTAVAEEEQP
+485 EPT
-499 YSEPKSPSVPI
+499 
-510 PYPLEKPQ
+510 
-518 EITSSL
+518 
-524 SDTPS
+524 SDT
-529 TTPSTP
+529 
-535 VEEKLHASLPDLK
+535 
-548 PQIPAVVIE
+548 
-557 EAPPLPEE
+557 PEE
-565 PQRITS
+565 PQRPASAI
-571 VLSDAP
+571 SDAP
-577 AAPPDSLEPTFMDP
+577 VALPDSPEPTFMDP
-591 EESLPP
+591 EENLPP
-597 ERQTSSFFDNLFST
+597 ERRTSSFFDNLFDTTSAP
-611 ESTPTQSSSPVRK
+611 SRTPAPMVK
-624 EEPEESVLQIT
+624 EEPEAPAPQSGRTI
-635 KNVTEEDWKAV
+635 TEEDWKAA
-646 LEQATVKF
+646 LERAAANF
-654 PLQADFLGGSVFSG
+654 PLQADFLANSVFSG
-668 HDGAFI
+668 HDGAFV

-688 LSSGSLRT
+688 LGSGPLRA
-696 ALEAELSKK
+696 ALEADLSQR
-705 TGMPVTISIRQDT
+705 GGVPVTISIRQD
-718 SIPEPVQEQLEP
+718 SSVPEPVQEELAP
-730 LPVPPSP
+730 LPAPPPP
-737 AVSVVA
+737 AASA
-743 PKPQAFR
+743 PSPKPQAPR
-750 EKLAESVQEPAQE
+750 EKPAAAVQEPARE
-763 QTEDNFYY
+763 KDEDNSYY
-771 TDPLIDDAME
+771 TDPLIDAAME

>member
-13 LTFDDVLGQNH
+13 LTFNDVLGQDH

-60 KALNCSDGPKVDFD
+60 KALNCTGGPKVDFD

-144 EEPPS
+144 EEPPQ

-187 LLHIASAEGVNLSRE
+187 LLHIASAEGVSLSSK
-202 AAFSVAKVAEGG
+202 AAFAVAKVADGG

-248 TVASALSMILNK
+248 TVAQALALILK
-260 KLPSLLHLLHE
+260 KELPSLLHLLHE

-276 RDMGQFLSEIISSVR
+276 RDMGQFLSEIISAVR
-291 EILVSKVDPETGF
+291 EILVAKVDPEANF
-304 DSLPESSREELAA
+304 DSLPEASKEELTE
-317 LVKTTQ
+317 LVKRTQ

-354 LIKAVHALGEAS
+354 LIKAVHALAEAS

-378 LPEPMPVIT
+378 LPASTNTVAPVSVSSVPQVFGSQPIQ
-387 PVQLRKT
+387 P
-394 APAPFS
+394 APADTPS
-400 SSLEQQNNASRSSS
+400 
-414 ASEAEPPENNK
+414 
-425 TPVPE
+425 PVP
-430 ATSAPHP
+430 AAPDI
-437 NLMDPVPDFSATKPS
+437 NESKDLMDPVPQFSASSKDTTAIVQEREAEYGTPAPAEEKPS
-452 PASEIQEN
+452 ASPVLLSPEPEPE
-460 VSEPVKAIPAP
+460 VSA
-471 PPGEEVPVSPLSDL
+471 
-485 EPNLPTAVAEEEQP
+485 TAAEEE
-499 YSEPKSPSVPI
+499 
-510 PYPLEKPQ
+510 
-518 EITSSL
+518 
-524 SDTPS
+524 
-529 TTPSTP
+529 
-535 VEEKLHASLPDLK
+535 
-548 PQIPAVVIE
+548 
-557 EAPPLPEE
+557 PLPSIPDEE
-565 PQRITS
+565 PPFLEPETPPAPAPQPEQIQPEEMPRITS
-571 VLSDAP
+571 ALSDAP
-577 AAPPDSLEPTFMDP
+577 VAPPDTTEPTFMDP
-591 EESLPP
+591 EEGLLP
-597 ERQTSSFFDNLFST
+597 EKRTSSFFDNLFGM
-611 ESTPTQSSSPVRK
+611 ESAPARPVSANQ
-624 EEPEESVLQIT
+624 EEKREEQPRPAT
-635 KNVTEEDWKAV
+635 KTITEEDWKAA
-646 LEQATVKF
+646 LEQAAVNF
-654 PLQADFLGGSVFSG
+654 PLQADFLAGSVFSG
-668 HDGAFI
+668 HDGTFVTVA
-674 AISFHPSDHQGMDS
+674 FHPSDRQGMDS
-688 LSSGSLRT
+688 LASGPLRA
-696 ALEAELSKK
+696 ALEADLSRRS
-705 TGMPVTISIRQDT
+705 GAPVALSVRADA
-718 SIPEPVQEQLEP
+718 SVPEPVQEQLEP
-730 LPVPPSP
+730 LPAPPPPSNP
-737 AVSVVA
+737 APA
-743 PKPQAFR
+743 PKSQEPQRKSA
-750 EKLAESVQEPAQE
+750 APVQEASSQE
-763 QTEDNFYY
+763 SDAEDSYY
-771 TDPLIDDAME
+771 TDPLIDAAME

>member
-13 LTFDDVLGQNH
+13 LTFDDVLGQDH

-60 KALNCSDGPKVDFD
+60 KALNCCAGPRVTFD

-144 EEPPS
+144 EEPPP

-181 EIIANH
+181 EIIADH
-187 LLHIASAEGVNLSRE
+187 LLHIASLEGVNLSRE
-202 AAFSVAKVAEGG
+202 AAFAVAKVADGG

-226 SFCGNH
+226 SFCGDH

-260 KLPSLLHLLHE
+260 ELPKLLHLLHE

-276 RDMGQFLSEIISSVR
+276 RDMGQFLSEIISAVR
-291 EILVSKVDPETGF
+291 EILVSKVDPEAGF
-304 DSLPESSREELAA
+304 DSLPESSREELVA

-354 LIKAVHALGEAS
+354 LIKAVHALAEAS

-378 LPEPMPVIT
+378 LPKPMPIT
-387 PVQLRKT
+387 ASIQLREAAT
-394 APAPFS
+394 APS
-400 SSLEQQNNASRSSS
+400 SSLEEQNNTSRSSS
-414 ASEAEPPENNK
+414 ASEATSPESNE

-430 ATSAPHP
+430 TTSAPHP
-437 NLMDPVPDFSATKPS
+437 HLMDPVPDFSAIKQS
-452 PASEIQEN
+452 PAPEIQEN
-460 VSEPVKAIPAP
+460 VSEPVKATLPPLPA
-471 PPGEEVPVSPLSDL
+471 EEVPVSPLSNL
-485 EPNLPTAVAEEEQP
+485 EPDLPTAVAEEEQP
-499 YSEPKSPSVPI
+499 YSELKSPSVPI
-510 PYPLEKPQ
+510 SHPLEEPQ
-518 EITSSL
+518 ETTSSL
-524 SDTPS
+524 SDIPS
-529 TTPSTP
+529 ATLSTS
-535 VEEKLHASLPDLK
+535 VEEKLLTSLPALA
-548 PQIPAVVIE
+548 PQIPAAVIE
-557 EAPPLPEE
+557 EASPLPEE
-565 PQRITS
+565 SQRITS

-597 ERQTSSFFDNLFST
+597 ERRTSSFFDNLFNTKSL
-611 ESTPTQSSSPVRK
+611 PVQSSSAVQK
-624 EEPEESVLQIT
+624 EEHEESVLQPT
-635 KNVTEEDWKAV
+635 KNITEEDWKAI

-688 LSSGSLRT
+688 LSSGSLRA

-705 TGMPVTISIRQDT
+705 AGKPITISIRQDA

-730 LPVPPSP
+730 LPVPPPS
-737 AVSVVA
+737 AVSAAA
-743 PKPQAFR
+743 PKPQVFR
-750 EKLAESVQEPAQE
+750 EKPSESLQEPVQE
-763 QTEDNFYY
+763 QTEDNSYY
-771 TDPLIDDAME
+771 TDPLIDEAME

>member
-13 LTFDDVLGQNH
+13 LTFDDVLGQDH

-60 KALNCSDGPKVDFD
+60 KALNCSGGPRVDFD

-144 EEPPS
+144 EEPPP

-181 EIIANH
+181 EIIAEH
-187 LLHIASAEGVNLSRE
+187 LLHIASAEGVSLSRE
-202 AAFSVAKVAEGG
+202 AAFAVAKVADGG

-226 SFCGNH
+226 SFCGDH

-248 TVASALSMILNK
+248 TVAHALALILNK
-260 KLPSLLHLLHE
+260 ELPSLLHLLHE

-276 RDMGQFLSEIISSVR
+276 RDMGQFLSEIISAVR
-291 EILVSKVDPETGF
+291 EILVSKVDPEASF
-304 DSLPESSREELAA
+304 DSLPESSKEELSE
-317 LVKTTQ
+317 LVKRTQ

-354 LIKAVHALGEAS
+354 LIKAVHALAEAS

-378 LPEPMPVIT
+378 LASSVPSSSP
-387 PVQLRKT
+387 
-394 APAPFS
+394 APAPRQ
-400 SSLEQQNNASRSSS
+400 EQDMPAP
-414 ASEAEPPENNK
+414 AGPAPAPEPPANAQPPLPAEK
-425 TPVPE
+425 PE
-430 ATSAPHP
+430 PAPEEH
-437 NLMDPVPDFSATKPS
+437 LMDPVPDFSPAKPFPAPAVQAS
-452 PASEIQEN
+452 EPASAQ
-460 VSEPVKAIPAP
+460 PAP
-471 PPGEEVPVSPLSDL
+471 AP
-485 EPNLPTAVAEEEQP
+485 AEEPEPQP
-499 YSEPKSPSVPI
+499 TDPAPEPEPPATTPKSPSPAI
-510 PYPLEKPQ
+510 PQ
-518 EITSSL
+518 EEPSCSAPEPRPEPT
-524 SDTPS
+524 SDT
-529 TTPSTP
+529 
-535 VEEKLHASLPDLK
+535 
-548 PQIPAVVIE
+548 
-557 EAPPLPEE
+557 PEE
-565 PQRITS
+565 PQRPASAI
-571 VLSDAP
+571 SDAP
-577 AAPPDSLEPTFMDP
+577 VAPPDSPEPTFMDP
-591 EESLPP
+591 EENLPP
-597 ERQTSSFFDNLFST
+597 ERRTSSFFDNLFDTASAP
-611 ESTPTQSSSPVRK
+611 SRTPAPMVK
-624 EEPEESVLQIT
+624 EEPEAPAPQSGRTI
-635 KNVTEEDWKAV
+635 TEEDWKTA
-646 LEQATVKF
+646 LERAAANF
-654 PLQADFLGGSVFSG
+654 PLQADFLANSVFSG
-668 HDGAFI
+668 HDGAFV

-688 LSSGSLRT
+688 LGSGPLRA
-696 ALEAELSKK
+696 ALEADLSQR
-705 TGMPVTISIRQDT
+705 GGVPVTISIRQD
-718 SIPEPVQEQLEP
+718 SSVPEPVQEELAP
-730 LPVPPSP
+730 RPAPPPP
-737 AVSVVA
+737 AASA
-743 PKPQAFR
+743 PSPKPQAPR
-750 EKLAESVQEPAQE
+750 EKPAAAVQEPARE
-763 QTEDNFYY
+763 KDEDNSYY
-771 TDPLIDDAME
+771 TDPLIDAAME

>member
-13 LTFDDVLGQNH
+13 LTFDDVLGQDH

-60 KALNCSDGPKVDFD
+60 KALNCSGGPRVDFD

-103 HIRDLRDNVRFAPSR
+103 HFRDLRDNVRFAPSR

-144 EEPPS
+144 EEPPP

-181 EIIANH
+181 EIIAEH
-187 LLHIASAEGVNLSRE
+187 LLHIASAEGVSLSRE
-202 AAFSVAKVAEGG
+202 AAFAVAKVADGG

-226 SFCGNH
+226 SFCGDH

-248 TVASALSMILNK
+248 TVAHALALILNK
-260 KLPSLLHLLHE
+260 ELPSLLHLLHE

-276 RDMGQFLSEIISSVR
+276 RDMGQFLSEIISAVR
-291 EILVSKVDPETGF
+291 EILVSKVDPEASF
-304 DSLPESSREELAA
+304 DSLPESSKEELSE
-317 LVKTTQ
+317 LVKRTQ

-354 LIKAVHALGEAS
+354 LIKAVHALAEAS

-378 LPEPMPVIT
+378 LASSVPSSSP
-387 PVQLRKT
+387 
-394 APAPFS
+394 APAPRQ
-400 SSLEQQNNASRSSS
+400 EQEMPAP
-414 ASEAEPPENNK
+414 AAPAPAPEPPANAQP
-425 TPVPE
+425 PVPAE
-430 ATSAPHP
+430 NPEPAPEEH
-437 NLMDPVPDFSATKPS
+437 LMDPVPDFSPAKPFPAPAVQASEPASAQPAPAPAEEPKPQPTDPAPEPPVTAAKSPSPS
-452 PASEIQEN
+452 PAIPQE
-460 VSEPVKAIPAP
+460 EP
-471 PPGEEVPVSPLSDL
+471 SC
-485 EPNLPTAVAEEEQP
+485 
-499 YSEPKSPSVPI
+499 SVPE
-510 PYPLEKPQ
+510 PRPEP
-518 EITSSL
+518 T
-524 SDTPS
+524 SDT
-529 TTPSTP
+529 
-535 VEEKLHASLPDLK
+535 
-548 PQIPAVVIE
+548 
-557 EAPPLPEE
+557 PEE
-565 PQRITS
+565 PQRPASAI
-571 VLSDAP
+571 SDAP
-577 AAPPDSLEPTFMDP
+577 VAPLDSPEPTFMDP
-591 EESLPP
+591 EENLPP
-597 ERQTSSFFDNLFST
+597 ERRTSSFFDNLFDTASAP
-611 ESTPTQSSSPVRK
+611 SRTPAPMVK
-624 EEPEESVLQIT
+624 EEPEAPAPQSGRTI
-635 KNVTEEDWKAV
+635 TEEDWKAA
-646 LEQATVKF
+646 LERAAANF
-654 PLQADFLGGSVFSG
+654 PLQADFLANSVFSG
-668 HDGAFI
+668 HDGAFV

-688 LSSGSLRT
+688 LGSGPLRA
-696 ALEAELSKK
+696 ALEADLSQR
-705 TGMPVTISIRQDT
+705 GGVPVTISIRQD
-718 SIPEPVQEQLEP
+718 SSVPEPVQEELAP
-730 LPVPPSP
+730 LPAPPPP
-737 AVSVVA
+737 AASA
-743 PKPQAFR
+743 PSPKPQAPR
-750 EKLAESVQEPAQE
+750 EKPAAAVQEPARE
-763 QTEDNFYY
+763 KDEDNSYY
-771 TDPLIDDAME
+771 TDPLIDAAME

>member
-13 LTFDDVLGQNH
+13 LTFDDVLGQDH

-60 KALNCSDGPKVDFD
+60 KALNCSGGPRVDFD

-144 EEPPS
+144 EEPPP

-181 EIIANH
+181 EIIAEH
-187 LLHIASAEGVNLSRE
+187 LLHIASAEGVSLSRE
-202 AAFSVAKVAEGG
+202 AAFAVAKVADGG

-226 SFCGNH
+226 SFCGDH

-248 TVASALSMILNK
+248 TVAHALALILNK
-260 KLPSLLHLLHE
+260 ELPSLLHLLHE

-276 RDMGQFLSEIISSVR
+276 RDMGQFLSEIISAVR
-291 EILVSKVDPETGF
+291 EILVSKVDPEASF
-304 DSLPESSREELAA
+304 DSLPESSKEELSE
-317 LVKTTQ
+317 LVKRTQ

-354 LIKAVHALGEAS
+354 LIKAVHALAEAS

-378 LPEPMPVIT
+378 LASSVPSSSP
-387 PVQLRKT
+387 
-394 APAPFS
+394 APAPRQ
-400 SSLEQQNNASRSSS
+400 EQEMPAP
-414 ASEAEPPENNK
+414 AAPAPAPEPPANAQP
-425 TPVPE
+425 PVPAE
-430 ATSAPHP
+430 NPEPAPEEH
-437 NLMDPVPDFSATKPS
+437 LMDPVPDFSPAKPFPAPAVQASDPASAQPAPAPAEEPKPQPTDPAPEPPVTAAKSPSPS
-452 PASEIQEN
+452 PAIPQE
-460 VSEPVKAIPAP
+460 EP
-471 PPGEEVPVSPLSDL
+471 SC
-485 EPNLPTAVAEEEQP
+485 
-499 YSEPKSPSVPI
+499 SVPE
-510 PYPLEKPQ
+510 PRPEP
-518 EITSSL
+518 T
-524 SDTPS
+524 SDT
-529 TTPSTP
+529 
-535 VEEKLHASLPDLK
+535 
-548 PQIPAVVIE
+548 
-557 EAPPLPEE
+557 PEE
-565 PQRITS
+565 PQRPASAI
-571 VLSDAP
+571 SDAP
-577 AAPPDSLEPTFMDP
+577 VAPLDSPEPTFMDP
-591 EESLPP
+591 EENLPP
-597 ERQTSSFFDNLFST
+597 ERRTSSFFDNLFDTASAP
-611 ESTPTQSSSPVRK
+611 SRTPAPMVK
-624 EEPEESVLQIT
+624 EEPEAPAPQSGRTI
-635 KNVTEEDWKAV
+635 TEEDWKAA
-646 LEQATVKF
+646 LERAAANF
-654 PLQADFLGGSVFSG
+654 PLQADFLANSVFSG
-668 HDGAFI
+668 HDGAFV

-688 LSSGSLRT
+688 LGSGPLRA
-696 ALEAELSKK
+696 ALEADLSQR
-705 TGMPVTISIRQDT
+705 GGVPVTISIRQD
-718 SIPEPVQEQLEP
+718 SSVPEPVQEELAP
-730 LPVPPSP
+730 LPAPPPP
-737 AVSVVA
+737 AASA
-743 PKPQAFR
+743 PSPKPQAPR
-750 EKLAESVQEPAQE
+750 EKPAAAVQEPARE
-763 QTEDNFYY
+763 KDEDNSYY
-771 TDPLIDDAME
+771 TDPLIDAAME

>member
-13 LTFDDVLGQNH
+13 LTFDDVLGQDH

-60 KALNCSDGPKVDFD
+60 KALNCSGGPRVDFD

-118 GNFRIVY
+118 GNFRIAY

-144 EEPPS
+144 EEPPP

-181 EIIANH
+181 EIIAEH
-187 LLHIASAEGVNLSRE
+187 LLHIASAEGVSLSRE
-202 AAFSVAKVAEGG
+202 AAFAVAKVADGG

-226 SFCGNH
+226 SFCGDH

-248 TVASALSMILNK
+248 TVAHALALILNK
-260 KLPSLLHLLHE
+260 ELPSLLHLLHE

-276 RDMGQFLSEIISSVR
+276 RDMGQFLSEIISAVR
-291 EILVSKVDPETGF
+291 EILVSKVDPEASF
-304 DSLPESSREELAA
+304 DSLPESSKEELSE
-317 LVKTTQ
+317 LVKRTQ

-354 LIKAVHALGEAS
+354 LIKAVHALAEAS

-378 LPEPMPVIT
+378 LASSVPSSSP
-387 PVQLRKT
+387 
-394 APAPFS
+394 APAPRQ
-400 SSLEQQNNASRSSS
+400 EQDMPAP
-414 ASEAEPPENNK
+414 AGPAPAPEPPANAQPPLPAEK
-425 TPVPE
+425 PE
-430 ATSAPHP
+430 PAPEEH
-437 NLMDPVPDFSATKPS
+437 LMDPVPDFSPAKPFPAPAVQASEPASAQPAPAPAEEPEPQPTDPAPEPEPPATTAKSPS
-452 PASEIQEN
+452 PAI
-460 VSEPVKAIPAP
+460 
-471 PPGEEVPVSPLSDL
+471 
-485 EPNLPTAVAEEEQP
+485 
-499 YSEPKSPSVPI
+499 
-510 PYPLEKPQ
+510 PQ
-518 EITSSL
+518 EEPSCSAPEPRPEPT
-524 SDTPS
+524 SDT
-529 TTPSTP
+529 
-535 VEEKLHASLPDLK
+535 
-548 PQIPAVVIE
+548 
-557 EAPPLPEE
+557 PEE
-565 PQRITS
+565 PQRPASAI
-571 VLSDAP
+571 SDAP
-577 AAPPDSLEPTFMDP
+577 VAPPDSPEPTFMDP
-591 EESLPP
+591 EENLPP
-597 ERQTSSFFDNLFST
+597 ERRTSSFFDNLFDTASAP
-611 ESTPTQSSSPVRK
+611 SRTPAPMVK
-624 EEPEESVLQIT
+624 EEPEAPAPQSGRTI
-635 KNVTEEDWKAV
+635 TEEDWKTA
-646 LEQATVKF
+646 LERAAANF
-654 PLQADFLGGSVFSG
+654 PLQADFLANSVFSG
-668 HDGAFI
+668 HDGAFV

-688 LSSGSLRT
+688 LGSGPLRA
-696 ALEAELSKK
+696 ALEADLSQR
-705 TGMPVTISIRQDT
+705 GGVPVTISIRQD
-718 SIPEPVQEQLEP
+718 SSVPEPVQEELAP
-730 LPVPPSP
+730 LPAPPPP
-737 AVSVVA
+737 AASA
-743 PKPQAFR
+743 PSPKPQAPR
-750 EKLAESVQEPAQE
+750 EKPAAAVQEPARE
-763 QTEDNFYY
+763 KDEDNSYY
-771 TDPLIDDAME
+771 TDPLIDAAME

>member
-1 MSYQVFARKYRP
+1 VSYQVFARKYRP
-13 LTFDDVLGQNH
+13 LTFDDVLGQDH

-60 KALNCSDGPKVDFD
+60 KALNCSGGPRVDFD

-144 EEPPS
+144 EEPPP

-181 EIIANH
+181 EIIAEH
-187 LLHIASAEGVNLSRE
+187 LLHIASAEGVGLSRE
-202 AAFSVAKVAEGG
+202 AAFAVAKVADGG

-226 SFCGNH
+226 SFCGDH

-248 TVASALSMILNK
+248 TVAHALALILNK
-260 KLPSLLHLLHE
+260 ELPSLLHLLHE

-276 RDMGQFLSEIISSVR
+276 RDMGQFLSEIISAVR
-291 EILVSKVDPETGF
+291 EILVSKVDPEASF
-304 DSLPESSREELAA
+304 DSLPESSKEELSE
-317 LVKTTQ
+317 LVKRTQ

-354 LIKAVHALGEAS
+354 LIKAVHALAEAS

-378 LPEPMPVIT
+378 LASSVPSSSP
-387 PVQLRKT
+387 
-394 APAPFS
+394 APAPRQ
-400 SSLEQQNNASRSSS
+400 EQEMPAP
-414 ASEAEPPENNK
+414 AAPAPAPEPPANAQP
-425 TPVPE
+425 PVPAE
-430 ATSAPHP
+430 NPEPAPEEH
-437 NLMDPVPDFSATKPS
+437 LMDPVPDFSPAKPFPAPAVQASEPASAQPAPAPAEEPEPQPTDPAPEPEPPATAAKAPS
-452 PASEIQEN
+452 PAIPQEEPSCS
-460 VSEPVKAIPAP
+460 VSEPRP
-471 PPGEEVPVSPLSDL
+471 
-485 EPNLPTAVAEEEQP
+485 EPT
-499 YSEPKSPSVPI
+499 
-510 PYPLEKPQ
+510 
-518 EITSSL
+518 
-524 SDTPS
+524 SDT
-529 TTPSTP
+529 
-535 VEEKLHASLPDLK
+535 
-548 PQIPAVVIE
+548 
-557 EAPPLPEE
+557 PEE
-565 PQRITS
+565 PQRPASAI
-571 VLSDAP
+571 SDAP
-577 AAPPDSLEPTFMDP
+577 VALPDSPEPTFMDP
-591 EESLPP
+591 EENLPP
-597 ERQTSSFFDNLFST
+597 ERRTSSFFDNLFDTASAP
-611 ESTPTQSSSPVRK
+611 SRTPAPMVK
-624 EEPEESVLQIT
+624 EEPEAPAPQSGRTI
-635 KNVTEEDWKAV
+635 TEEDWKAA
-646 LEQATVKF
+646 LERAAANF
-654 PLQADFLGGSVFSG
+654 PLQADFLANSVFSG
-668 HDGAFI
+668 HDGAFV

-688 LSSGSLRT
+688 LGSGPLRA
-696 ALEAELSKK
+696 ALEADLSQR
-705 TGMPVTISIRQDT
+705 GGVPVTISIRQD
-718 SIPEPVQEQLEP
+718 SSVPEPVQEELAP
-730 LPVPPSP
+730 LPAPPPP
-737 AVSVVA
+737 AASA
-743 PKPQAFR
+743 PSPKPQAPR
-750 EKLAESVQEPAQE
+750 EKPAAAVQEPARE
-763 QTEDNFYY
+763 KDEDNSYY
-771 TDPLIDDAME
+771 TDPLIDAAME

>member
-13 LTFDDVLGQNH
+13 LTFDDVLGQDH

-60 KALNCSDGPKVDFD
+60 KALNCSGGPSVDFD

-144 EEPPS
+144 EEPPP

-181 EIIANH
+181 EIIAEH
-187 LLHIASAEGVNLSRE
+187 LLHIASAEGVSLSRE
-202 AAFSVAKVAEGG
+202 AAFAVAKVADGG

-226 SFCGNH
+226 SFCGDH

-248 TVASALSMILNK
+248 TVAHALALILNK
-260 KLPSLLHLLHE
+260 ELPSLLHLLHE

-276 RDMGQFLSEIISSVR
+276 RDMGQFLSEIISAVR
-291 EILVSKVDPETGF
+291 EILVSKVDPEASF
-304 DSLPESSREELAA
+304 DSLPESSKEELSE
-317 LVKTTQ
+317 LVKRTQ

-354 LIKAVHALGEAS
+354 LIKAVHALAEAS

-378 LPEPMPVIT
+378 LAASVPSFSPAPRQEQGIPAPA
-387 PVQLRKT
+387 
-394 APAPFS
+394 APAP
-400 SSLEQQNNASRSSS
+400 AP
-414 ASEAEPPENNK
+414 EPPANAQP
-425 TPVPE
+425 PVPAE
-430 ATSAPHP
+430 NPEPAPEEH
-437 NLMDPVPDFSATKPS
+437 LMDPVPDFSPGKPFPAPAVQASGPASAQPAPAPAEEPEPQPTAPAPEPEPPATAAKAPS
-452 PASEIQEN
+452 PAIPQE
-460 VSEPVKAIPAP
+460 EPSCSAP
-471 PPGEEVPVSPLSDL
+471 
-485 EPNLPTAVAEEEQP
+485 EPR
-499 YSEPKSPSVPI
+499 PKSI
-510 PYPLEKPQ
+510 
-518 EITSSL
+518 
-524 SDTPS
+524 SDT
-529 TTPSTP
+529 
-535 VEEKLHASLPDLK
+535 
-548 PQIPAVVIE
+548 
-557 EAPPLPEE
+557 PEE
-565 PQRITS
+565 PQRPSSAI
-571 VLSDAP
+571 SDAP
-577 AAPPDSLEPTFMDP
+577 VAPPDSPEPTFMDP
-591 EESLPP
+591 EVNLPP
-597 ERQTSSFFDNLFST
+597 ERRTSSFFDNLFDTASAP
-611 ESTPTQSSSPVRK
+611 SRTPAPMVK
-624 EEPEESVLQIT
+624 EEPEAPAPQSGRTI
-635 KNVTEEDWKAV
+635 TEEDWKTA
-646 LEQATVKF
+646 LERAAANY
-654 PLQADFLGGSVFSG
+654 PLQADFLANSVFSG
-668 HDGAFI
+668 HDGAFV

-688 LSSGSLRT
+688 LGSGPLRA
-696 ALEAELSKK
+696 ALEADLSQR
-705 TGMPVTISIRQDT
+705 GGVPVTISIRQD
-718 SIPEPVQEQLEP
+718 SSVPEPVQEELAP
-730 LPVPPSP
+730 LPAPPP
-737 AVSVVA
+737 AASAPA
-743 PKPQAFR
+743 PKPQAPR
-750 EKLAESVQEPAQE
+750 EKPAAAVQEPARE
-763 QTEDNFYY
+763 ENEDNSYY
-771 TDPLIDDAME
+771 TDPLIDAAME

>member
-13 LTFDDVLGQNH
+13 LTFNDVLGQDH

-60 KALNCSDGPKVDFD
+60 KALNCSGGPKVDFD

-144 EEPPS
+144 EEPPP

-181 EIIANH
+181 EIIAEH

-202 AAFSVAKVAEGG
+202 AAFAVAKVADGG

-226 SFCGNH
+226 SFCGNQ
-232 IEEQQV
+232 IEEEQV

-248 TVASALSMILNK
+248 TVAHALALILNK
-260 KLPSLLHLLHE
+260 ELPSLLHLLHE

-276 RDMGQFLSEIISSVR
+276 RDMGQFLSEIISAVR
-291 EILVSKVDPETGF
+291 EILVSKVDPEASF
-304 DSLPESSREELAA
+304 DSLPEASKEELAG
-317 LVKTTQ
+317 LVKRTQ

-354 LIKAVHALGEAS
+354 LIKAVHALAEAS

-378 LPEPMPVIT
+378 LAASTQAPADRQEQKAPAAT
-387 PVQLRKT
+387 AT
-394 APAPFS
+394 APAP
-400 SSLEQQNNASRSSS
+400 
-414 ASEAEPPENNK
+414 EPPATVQAPIPAEK
-425 TPVPE
+425 PEPAPE
-430 ATSAPHP
+430 AH
-437 NLMDPVPDFSATKPS
+437 LMDPVPDFSPAKPS
-452 PASEIQEN
+452 PAAAMQK
-460 VSEPVKAIPAP
+460 SEPASVPSAPVPAEAPEPQPQVPPAAVEEEPPPSLPEEEPLYSAPEPQQEPVPEIPAETQRP
-471 PPGEEVPVSPLSDL
+471 ASVISDAPVSP
-485 EPNLPTAVAEEEQP
+485 
-499 YSEPKSPSVPI
+499 
-510 PYPLEKPQ
+510 
-518 EITSSL
+518 
-524 SDTPS
+524 
-529 TTPSTP
+529 
-535 VEEKLHASLPDLK
+535 
-548 PQIPAVVIE
+548 
-557 EAPPLPEE
+557 
-565 PQRITS
+565 
-571 VLSDAP
+571 
-577 AAPPDSLEPTFMDP
+577 PDSPEPTFMDP

-597 ERQTSSFFDNLFST
+597 ERRTSSFFDNLFDTASAP
-611 ESTPTQSSSPVRK
+611 SRAPAPAVK
-624 EEPEESVLQIT
+624 EEPQAPVPQSGRTIT
-635 KNVTEEDWKAV
+635 AEDWKAA
-646 LEQATVKF
+646 LEQAAAKF
-654 PLQADFLGGSVFSG
+654 PLQADFLANSVFSG
-668 HDGAFI
+668 HDGAFV
-674 AISFHPSDHQGMDS
+674 AVSFHPSDHQGMDS
-688 LSSGSLRT
+688 LGSGPLRA
-696 ALEAELSKK
+696 ALEADLSKR
-705 TGMPVTISIRQDT
+705 GGVPVTISILQDA
-718 SIPEPVQEQLEP
+718 SIPEPVQEELAP
-730 LPVPPSP
+730 LPAPPPP
-737 AVSVVA
+737 AAAAPA
-743 PKPQAFR
+743 PKPQAPR
-750 EKLAESVQEPAQE
+750 EKTAASVREPAKE
-763 QTEDNFYY
+763 ENEDNSYY
-771 TDPLIDDAME
+771 TDPLIDAAME

>member
-13 LTFDDVLGQNH
+13 LTFDDVLGQDH

-60 KALNCSDGPKVDFD
+60 KALNCSGGPRVDFD

-144 EEPPS
+144 EEPPP

-181 EIIANH
+181 EIIAEH
-187 LLHIASAEGVNLSRE
+187 LLHIASAEGVSLSRE
-202 AAFSVAKVAEGG
+202 AAFAVAKVADGG

-226 SFCGNH
+226 SFCGDH

-248 TVASALSMILNK
+248 TVAHALALILNK
-260 KLPSLLHLLHE
+260 ELPSLLHLLHE

-276 RDMGQFLSEIISSVR
+276 RDMGQFLSEIISAVR
-291 EILVSKVDPETGF
+291 EILVSKVDPEASF
-304 DSLPESSREELAA
+304 DSLPESSKEELSE
-317 LVKTTQ
+317 LVKRTQ

-354 LIKAVHALGEAS
+354 LIKAVHALAEAS

-378 LPEPMPVIT
+378 LASSVPSSSP
-387 PVQLRKT
+387 
-394 APAPFS
+394 APAPRQ
-400 SSLEQQNNASRSSS
+400 EQEMPAP
-414 ASEAEPPENNK
+414 AAPVPAPEPPANAQPPLPAEK
-425 TPVPE
+425 PE
-430 ATSAPHP
+430 PAPEEH
-437 NLMDPVPDFSATKPS
+437 LMDPVPDFSPANPFPAPAVQASEPASAQPAPAPAEEPEPQPTDPAPEPPVTAAKSPSPS
-452 PASEIQEN
+452 PAIPQE
-460 VSEPVKAIPAP
+460 EP
-471 PPGEEVPVSPLSDL
+471 SC
-485 EPNLPTAVAEEEQP
+485 
-499 YSEPKSPSVPI
+499 SVPE
-510 PYPLEKPQ
+510 PRPEP
-518 EITSSL
+518 T
-524 SDTPS
+524 SDT
-529 TTPSTP
+529 
-535 VEEKLHASLPDLK
+535 
-548 PQIPAVVIE
+548 
-557 EAPPLPEE
+557 PEE
-565 PQRITS
+565 PQRPASAI
-571 VLSDAP
+571 SDAP
-577 AAPPDSLEPTFMDP
+577 VAPLDSPEPTFMDP
-591 EESLPP
+591 EENLPP
-597 ERQTSSFFDNLFST
+597 ERRTSSFFDNLFDTASAP
-611 ESTPTQSSSPVRK
+611 SRTPAPMVK
-624 EEPEESVLQIT
+624 EEPEAPAPQSGRTI
-635 KNVTEEDWKAV
+635 TEEDWKAA
-646 LEQATVKF
+646 LERAAANF
-654 PLQADFLGGSVFSG
+654 PLQADFLANSVFSG
-668 HDGAFI
+668 HDGAFV

-688 LSSGSLRT
+688 LGSGPLRA
-696 ALEAELSKK
+696 ALEADLSQR
-705 TGMPVTISIRQDT
+705 GGVPVTISIRQD
-718 SIPEPVQEQLEP
+718 SSVPEPVQEELAP
-730 LPVPPSP
+730 LPAPPPP
-737 AVSVVA
+737 AASA
-743 PKPQAFR
+743 PSPKPQAPR
-750 EKLAESVQEPAQE
+750 EKPAAAVQEPARE
-763 QTEDNFYY
+763 KDEDNSYY
-771 TDPLIDDAME
+771 TDPLIDAAME

>member
-13 LTFDDVLGQNH
+13 LTFNDVLGQDH

-60 KALNCSDGPKVDFD
+60 KALNCSGGPKVDFD

-144 EEPPS
+144 EEPPP

-181 EIIANH
+181 EIIAEH

-202 AAFSVAKVAEGG
+202 AAFAVAKVADGG

-226 SFCGNH
+226 SFCGNQ
-232 IEEQQV
+232 IEEEQV

-248 TVASALSMILNK
+248 TVAHALALILNK
-260 KLPSLLHLLHE
+260 ELPSLLHLLHE

-276 RDMGQFLSEIISSVR
+276 RDMGQFLSEIISAVR
-291 EILVSKVDPETGF
+291 EILVSKVDPEASF
-304 DSLPESSREELAA
+304 DSLPEASKEELAG
-317 LVKTTQ
+317 LVKRTQ

-354 LIKAVHALGEAS
+354 LIKAVHALAEAS

-378 LPEPMPVIT
+378 LAASTQAPADRQKQKAPAAAA
-387 PVQLRKT
+387 T
-394 APAPFS
+394 APAP
-400 SSLEQQNNASRSSS
+400 
-414 ASEAEPPENNK
+414 EPPATVQAPIPAEK
-425 TPVPE
+425 PEPAPE
-430 ATSAPHP
+430 AH
-437 NLMDPVPDFSATKPS
+437 LMDPVPDFSPAKPS
-452 PASEIQEN
+452 PAAAMQK
-460 VSEPVKAIPAP
+460 SEPASVPPAPVPAEAPEPQPQVPPAAVEEEPPPSLPEEEPLHSAPEPQQEPVPEIPAETQRP
-471 PPGEEVPVSPLSDL
+471 ASVISDAPVSP
-485 EPNLPTAVAEEEQP
+485 
-499 YSEPKSPSVPI
+499 
-510 PYPLEKPQ
+510 
-518 EITSSL
+518 
-524 SDTPS
+524 
-529 TTPSTP
+529 
-535 VEEKLHASLPDLK
+535 
-548 PQIPAVVIE
+548 
-557 EAPPLPEE
+557 
-565 PQRITS
+565 
-571 VLSDAP
+571 
-577 AAPPDSLEPTFMDP
+577 PDSPEPTFMDP

-597 ERQTSSFFDNLFST
+597 ERRTSSFFDNLFDTASAP
-611 ESTPTQSSSPVRK
+611 SRASAPTVK
-624 EEPEESVLQIT
+624 EEPQAPVPQSGRTI
-635 KNVTEEDWKAV
+635 TEEDWKAA
-646 LEQATVKF
+646 LEQAAAKF
-654 PLQADFLGGSVFSG
+654 PLQADFLANSVFSG
-668 HDGAFI
+668 HDGAFV
-674 AISFHPSDHQGMDS
+674 AVSFHPSDHQGMDS
-688 LSSGSLRT
+688 LGSGPLRA
-696 ALEAELSKK
+696 ALEADLSKR
-705 TGMPVTISIRQDT
+705 GGVPVTISILQDA
-718 SIPEPVQEQLEP
+718 SIPEPVQEELAP
-730 LPVPPSP
+730 LPAPPPP
-737 AVSVVA
+737 AAAAPA
-743 PKPQAFR
+743 PKPQAPR
-750 EKLAESVQEPAQE
+750 EKTAAPVREPAKE
-763 QTEDNFYY
+763 ENEDNSYY
-771 TDPLIDDAME
+771 TDPLIDAAME

>member
-13 LTFDDVLGQNH
+13 LTFNDVLGQDH

-60 KALNCSDGPKVDFD
+60 KALNCSGGPKVDFD

-144 EEPPS
+144 EEPPP

-181 EIIANH
+181 EIIAEH

-202 AAFSVAKVAEGG
+202 AAFAVAKVADGG

-226 SFCGNH
+226 SFCGNQ
-232 IEEQQV
+232 IEEEQV
-238 LHIFGITSRE
+238 LHIFGMTSRE
-248 TVASALSMILNK
+248 TVAHALALILNK
-260 KLPSLLHLLHE
+260 ELPSLLHLLHE

-276 RDMGQFLSEIISSVR
+276 RDMGQFLSEIISAVR
-291 EILVSKVDPETGF
+291 EILVSKVDPEASF
-304 DSLPESSREELAA
+304 DSLPEASKEELAG
-317 LVKTTQ
+317 LVKRTQ

-354 LIKAVHALGEAS
+354 LIKAVHALAEAS

-378 LPEPMPVIT
+378 LAASTQAPADRQEQKAPAAAA
-387 PVQLRKT
+387 T
-394 APAPFS
+394 APAP
-400 SSLEQQNNASRSSS
+400 
-414 ASEAEPPENNK
+414 EPPATVQAPIPAEK
-425 TPVPE
+425 PEPAPE
-430 ATSAPHP
+430 AH
-437 NLMDPVPDFSATKPS
+437 LMDPVPDFSPAKPS
-452 PASEIQEN
+452 PAAAMQK
-460 VSEPVKAIPAP
+460 SEPASVPAAPVPTEAPEPQPQVPPAAVEEEPPPSLPEEEPLHSAPEPQQEPVPEIPAETQRP
-471 PPGEEVPVSPLSDL
+471 ASVISDAPVSP
-485 EPNLPTAVAEEEQP
+485 
-499 YSEPKSPSVPI
+499 
-510 PYPLEKPQ
+510 
-518 EITSSL
+518 
-524 SDTPS
+524 
-529 TTPSTP
+529 
-535 VEEKLHASLPDLK
+535 
-548 PQIPAVVIE
+548 
-557 EAPPLPEE
+557 
-565 PQRITS
+565 
-571 VLSDAP
+571 
-577 AAPPDSLEPTFMDP
+577 PDSPEPTFMDP

-597 ERQTSSFFDNLFST
+597 ERRTSSFFDNLFDTASASSRT
-611 ESTPTQSSSPVRK
+611 SAPTVKEGPQAPVPQSGRT
-624 EEPEESVLQIT
+624 I
-635 KNVTEEDWKAV
+635 TEEDWKAA
-646 LEQATVKF
+646 LEQAAAKF
-654 PLQADFLGGSVFSG
+654 PLQADFLANSVFSG
-668 HDGAFI
+668 HDGAFV
-674 AISFHPSDHQGMDS
+674 AVSFHPSDHQGMDS
-688 LSSGSLRT
+688 LGSGPLRA
-696 ALEAELSKK
+696 ALEADLSKR
-705 TGMPVTISIRQDT
+705 GGVPVTISILQDA
-718 SIPEPVQEQLEP
+718 SIPEPVQEELAP
-730 LPVPPSP
+730 LPAPPPP
-737 AVSVVA
+737 AAAAPA
-743 PKPQAFR
+743 PKPQAPR
-750 EKLAESVQEPAQE
+750 EKTAAPVREPAKE
-763 QTEDNFYY
+763 ENEDNSYY
-771 TDPLIDDAME
+771 TDPLIDAAME

>member
-1 MSYQVFARKYRP
+1 VSYQVFARKYRP
-13 LTFDDVLGQNH
+13 LTFDDVLGQDH

-60 KALNCSDGPKVDFD
+60 KALNCSGGPRVDFD

-144 EEPPS
+144 EEPPP

-181 EIIANH
+181 EIIAEH
-187 LLHIASAEGVNLSRE
+187 LLHIASAEGVSLSRE
-202 AAFSVAKVAEGG
+202 AAFAVAKVADGG

-226 SFCGNH
+226 SFCGDH

-248 TVASALSMILNK
+248 TVAHALALILNK
-260 KLPSLLHLLHE
+260 ELPSLLHLLHE

-276 RDMGQFLSEIISSVR
+276 RDMGQFLSEIISAVR
-291 EILVSKVDPETGF
+291 EILVSKVDPEASF
-304 DSLPESSREELAA
+304 DSLPESSKEELSE
-317 LVKTTQ
+317 LVKRTQ

-354 LIKAVHALGEAS
+354 LIKAVHALAEAS

-378 LPEPMPVIT
+378 LASSVPSSSP
-387 PVQLRKT
+387 
-394 APAPFS
+394 APAPRQ
-400 SSLEQQNNASRSSS
+400 EQEMPAP
-414 ASEAEPPENNK
+414 AAPAPAPEPPANAQP
-425 TPVPE
+425 PVPAE
-430 ATSAPHP
+430 NPEPAPEEH
-437 NLMDPVPDFSATKPS
+437 LMDPVPDFSPAKPFPAPAVQASEPASAQPAPAPAEEPKPQPTDPAPEPPVTAAKSPSPS
-452 PASEIQEN
+452 PAIPQE
-460 VSEPVKAIPAP
+460 EP
-471 PPGEEVPVSPLSDL
+471 SC
-485 EPNLPTAVAEEEQP
+485 
-499 YSEPKSPSVPI
+499 SVPE
-510 PYPLEKPQ
+510 PRPEP
-518 EITSSL
+518 T
-524 SDTPS
+524 SDT
-529 TTPSTP
+529 
-535 VEEKLHASLPDLK
+535 
-548 PQIPAVVIE
+548 
-557 EAPPLPEE
+557 PEE
-565 PQRITS
+565 PQRPASAI
-571 VLSDAP
+571 SDAP
-577 AAPPDSLEPTFMDP
+577 VAPLDSPEPTFMDP
-591 EESLPP
+591 EENLPP
-597 ERQTSSFFDNLFST
+597 ERRTSSFFDNLFDTASAP
-611 ESTPTQSSSPVRK
+611 SRTPAPMVK
-624 EEPEESVLQIT
+624 EEPEAPAPQSGRTI
-635 KNVTEEDWKAV
+635 TEEDWKAA
-646 LEQATVKF
+646 LERAAANF
-654 PLQADFLGGSVFSG
+654 PLQADFLANSVFSG
-668 HDGAFI
+668 HDGAFV

-688 LSSGSLRT
+688 LGSGPLRA
-696 ALEAELSKK
+696 ALEADLSQR
-705 TGMPVTISIRQDT
+705 GGVPVTISIRQD
-718 SIPEPVQEQLEP
+718 SSVPEPVQEELAP
-730 LPVPPSP
+730 LPAPPPP
-737 AVSVVA
+737 AASA
-743 PKPQAFR
+743 PSPKPQAPR
-750 EKLAESVQEPAQE
+750 EKPAAAVQEPARE
-763 QTEDNFYY
+763 KDEDNSYY
-771 TDPLIDDAME
+771 TDPLIDAAME

>member
-1 MSYQVFARKYRP
+1 MSYQVLARKYRP
-13 LTFDDVLGQNH
+13 LTFDDVLGQDH

-60 KALNCSDGPKVDFD
+60 KALNCSGGPRVDFD

-144 EEPPS
+144 EEPPP

-181 EIIANH
+181 EIIAEH
-187 LLHIASAEGVNLSRE
+187 LLHIASAEGVSLSRE
-202 AAFSVAKVAEGG
+202 AAFAVAKVADGG

-226 SFCGNH
+226 SFCGDH

-248 TVASALSMILNK
+248 TVAHALALILNK
-260 KLPSLLHLLHE
+260 ELPSLLHLLHE

-276 RDMGQFLSEIISSVR
+276 RDMGQFLSEIISAVR
-291 EILVSKVDPETGF
+291 EILVSKVDPEASF
-304 DSLPESSREELAA
+304 DSLPESSKEELSE
-317 LVKTTQ
+317 LVKRTQ

-354 LIKAVHALGEAS
+354 LIKAVHALAEAS

-378 LPEPMPVIT
+378 LASSVPSSSP
-387 PVQLRKT
+387 
-394 APAPFS
+394 APAPRQ
-400 SSLEQQNNASRSSS
+400 EQDMPAP
-414 ASEAEPPENNK
+414 AGPAPAPEPPANAQPPLPAEK
-425 TPVPE
+425 PE
-430 ATSAPHP
+430 PAPEEH
-437 NLMDPVPDFSATKPS
+437 LMDPVPDFSPAKPFPAPAVQASEPASAQPAPAPAEEPEPQPTDPAPEPEPPATTAKSPS
-452 PASEIQEN
+452 PAI
-460 VSEPVKAIPAP
+460 
-471 PPGEEVPVSPLSDL
+471 
-485 EPNLPTAVAEEEQP
+485 
-499 YSEPKSPSVPI
+499 
-510 PYPLEKPQ
+510 PQ
-518 EITSSL
+518 EEPSCSAPEPRPEPT
-524 SDTPS
+524 SDT
-529 TTPSTP
+529 
-535 VEEKLHASLPDLK
+535 
-548 PQIPAVVIE
+548 
-557 EAPPLPEE
+557 PEE
-565 PQRITS
+565 PQRPASAI
-571 VLSDAP
+571 SDAP
-577 AAPPDSLEPTFMDP
+577 VAPPDSPEPTFMDP
-591 EESLPP
+591 EENLPP
-597 ERQTSSFFDNLFST
+597 ERRTSSFFDNLFDTASAP
-611 ESTPTQSSSPVRK
+611 SRTPAPMVK
-624 EEPEESVLQIT
+624 EEPEAPAPQSGRTI
-635 KNVTEEDWKAV
+635 TEEDWKTA
-646 LEQATVKF
+646 LERAAANF
-654 PLQADFLGGSVFSG
+654 PLQADFLANSVFSG
-668 HDGAFI
+668 HDGAFV

-688 LSSGSLRT
+688 LGSGPLRA
-696 ALEAELSKK
+696 ALEADLSQR
-705 TGMPVTISIRQDT
+705 GGVPVTISIRQD
-718 SIPEPVQEQLEP
+718 SSVPEPVQEELAP
-730 LPVPPSP
+730 LPAPPPP
-737 AVSVVA
+737 AASA
-743 PKPQAFR
+743 PSPKPQAPR
-750 EKLAESVQEPAQE
+750 EKPAAAVQEPARE
-763 QTEDNFYY
+763 KDEDNSYY
-771 TDPLIDDAME
+771 TDPLIDAAME